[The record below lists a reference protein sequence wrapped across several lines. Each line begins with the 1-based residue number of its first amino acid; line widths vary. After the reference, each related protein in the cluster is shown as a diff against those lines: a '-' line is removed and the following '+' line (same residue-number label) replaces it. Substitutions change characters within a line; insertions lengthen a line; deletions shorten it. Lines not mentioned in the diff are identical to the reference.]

1 MAFKLQIAILANRNQ
16 VNVNVI
22 LDVDVS
28 AKYDGTVDNREEGGV
43 ADVESDEIFTV
54 NFNSISR
61 LHTEHVTIPNIVQV
75 L

>member
-61 LHTEHVTIPNIVQV
+61 LHTEYVTIPNIVKV